1 MYNMGSNFLVYNL
14 IFIKYNVMR
23 FIINVI
29 FKCWINII
37 LGRKFVFIIGY
48 VVNFMYVKEFNV
60 INIYL
65 F

>member
-14 IFIKYNVMR
+14 IFIKYNVTR

-48 VVNFMYVKEFNV
+48 VVNFMYVKEFNK
-60 INIYL
+60 L
-65 F
+65 